1 VGEPVAPNDPSEKS
15 RGVATALALVLGLVG
30 GHRFYVG
37 KAGSGILMAVTA
49 GGMGVWW
56 LYDLLTVALGDFR
69 DVDGRRVALWDPSE
83 VGPHRGELPSQV
95 LDELDTMR
103 RELAELHE
111 RVDFAERLLAQAPTA
126 SGTRRERR
134 D

>member
-1 VGEPVAPNDPSEKS
+1 MAPNDPSDKS

-30 GHRFYVG
+30 AHRFYVG
-37 KAGSGILMAVTA
+37 KAGSGILMAVT
-49 GGMGVWW
+49 GGGLGVWW
-56 LYDLLTVALGDFR
+56 LYDVITVALGDFR

-83 VGPHRGELPSQV
+83 AEPHRGELPSQV

-111 RVDFAERLLAQAPTA
+111 RMDFTERLLAQASA
-126 SGTRRERR
+126 GTPRLIRNESTR